1 MGATPGPSFAETPPT
16 MDRMDPSP
24 KTPTPGRPDGWTPPR
39 PDLGWRTLP
48 PTVGAPR
55 RRKGLTAVVAV
66 LTAMAVLGSLGVVGG
81 VVSDLSRPR
90 GTASEY
96 QFLATD
102 GGKPV
107 RWNPCDPI
115 HYVAN
120 VTRAPE
126 GSIQDIQEAVAKVS
140 LATGVTF
147 IYDGL
152 TDEVPQRDRS
162 PYQPDRYGDG
172 WAPVVIAWAT
182 QSQTDIA
189 FQKGDEYF
197 AAVARPLGPPDG
209 APQFVS
215 GWVVVNA
222 ADPNPT
228 GWAYTGSQ
236 GPTVLHEL
244 GHIMGLDHVT
254 SKAELMEPAG
264 GLMTDF
270 GPGDLAGLEQLGRD
284 QGCLVTPEP

>member
-1 MGATPGPSFAETPPT
+1 MMPA
-16 MDRMDPSP
+16 
-24 KTPTPGRPDGWTPPR
+24 PGRPDAGVPPR
-39 PDLGWRTLP
+39 PDLGWQMLP
-48 PTVGAPR
+48 PTVGRPR
-55 RRKGLTAVVAV
+55 RRRGLTAVVAV
-66 LTAMAVLGSLGVVGG
+66 LTAIAIIGSLGIVGG

-96 QFLATD
+96 QFLATAA
-102 GGKPV
+102 GQPV
-107 RWNPCDPI
+107 RWNPCEPI
-115 HYVAN
+115 HYVVNAS
-120 VTRAPE
+120 RGPE
-126 GSIQDIQEAVAKVS
+126 GSIQDVQEAVAKVS
-140 LATGVTF
+140 LATGVSF
-147 IYDGL
+147 AYDGS
-152 TDEVPQRDRS
+152 TDEIPQRDRS
-162 PYQPDRYGDG
+162 PYQPDRYGDA

-182 QSQTDIA
+182 QSQTDIP

-254 SKAELMEPAG
+254 SKAELMEPSG
-264 GLMTDF
+264 GYMTDF
-270 GPGDLAGLEQLGRD
+270 GPGDLAGLELLGRD
-284 QGCLVTPEP
+284 QGCLVEPKPAA